1 MIDAFLEYLEKI
13 RRYSPRTIEAYKQDI
28 AIFFEFLL
36 KEGIEFNDVDLAII
50 RNFLSSQIDD
60 GVSKRSCKR
69 RLSSLRQFYAYLLKN
84 NYVKDNPFKYISSPK
99 VPTKYPEALYKDQLK
114 KIFTAT
120 ENRTDFLAP
129 RDLAILKLL
138 YYSGLRASELIN
150 LEIHMVN
157 LNTRMVRVIGKGNK
171 ERVVPFSNDCKI
183 ALESYI
189 KTTRKELMNR
199 NPLINATLFL
209 NSRGEK
215 LTLRGL
221 EYIFDQIEKKTGDVV
236 NLHPH
241 ILRHTFASHLLENGA
256 DLTVIQNLLGHESL
270 NATQVYTH
278 VSEEMMKSNYLA
290 SHPRA
295 KKKDN

>member
-1 MIDAFLEYLEKI
+1 MIKDYLEYLEKI

-28 AIFFEFLL
+28 TIFFEFLM
-36 KEGIEFNDVDLAII
+36 KEGVEYNDVDLAII
-50 RNFLSSQIDD
+50 RNFLSSQIDS

-69 RLSSLRQFYAYLLKN
+69 RLSSLRQFYSYLLKN
-84 NYVKDNPFKYISSPK
+84 NKVKDNPFRYISSPK
-99 VPTKYPEALYKDQLK
+99 VPTKYPEALYKNQLQ
-114 KIFTAT
+114 KIFSAT
-120 ENRTDFLAP
+120 ENRTDLMAS

-157 LNTRMVRVIGKGNK
+157 LNSRMVRVIGKGNK
-171 ERVVPFSNDCKI
+171 ERVVPFSNNCKI

-189 KTTRKELMNR
+189 KTTRIELMNR
-199 NPLINATLFL
+199 NPLKNTILFL

-221 EYIFDQIEKKTGDVV
+221 EYIFDQIEKKTGDVI

-256 DLTVIQNLLGHESL
+256 DLTVIQSLLGHESL

-278 VSEEMMKSNYLA
+278 VSEEMMKSNYLV
-290 SHPRA
+290 HPRA